1 MEQLEKETF
10 AEMFEESSR
19 MNPIHNGQIVEGT
32 ILEVTG
38 DTAVLDIGS
47 YLDGILTQDQ
57 LLQEGETMDDY
68 PVGTKLTVVIKK
80 VDTKNSQVILSK
92 KDADRL
98 KVWTELDEM
107 KEAKTP
113 LTVKVVS
120 AVKGGLRVRYQG
132 IQGFIPASQVDTK
145 YTEDLNQFAGQELE
159 VLLLEVNH
167 ERHEFTATRRELLR
181 KQRTEAREQVLST
194 VKVGDRL
201 EGKVVRIE
209 NYGAFVEIAPNV
221 SGLLHVSDMSWSRI
235 KHPGNVV
242 KVGDYV
248 TVAVNAVDTEKG
260 RIGLSLK
267 DTVENP
273 WENMPFEVNDILDGC
288 TVNRIISSGAFIQ
301 VSEQLEGFLPISQIV
316 DRRLKTVTEVLKEGD
331 VISVR
336 ILSIDKDQLRIS
348 VSMKGV
354 EQTGGVD
361 LSAPAEE
368 PAAEEAPGEAPTEAP
383 AEE

>member
-1 MEQLEKETF
+1 MMKLGIMGGTF
-10 AEMFEESSR
+10 
-19 MNPIHNGQIVEGT
+19 NPIHNGQIVEGT

-57 LLQEGETMDDY
+57 LLQEGETMDNY

-368 PAAEEAPGEAPTEAP
+368 PAAEEAPAEAPTEAP

>member
-120 AVKGGLRVRYQG
+120 AVKGGLRVRFQG

-368 PAAEEAPGEAPTEAP
+368 PAAEEAPAEAPTEAP

>member
-57 LLQEGETMDDY
+57 LLQEGETMDNY

-368 PAAEEAPGEAPTEAP
+368 PAAEEAPAEAPTEAP

>member
-1 MEQLEKETF
+1 MSNFENENF

-19 MNPIHNGQIVEGT
+19 MNPIRNGQLVEGT

-57 LLQEGETMDDY
+57 LLADGETMDQY

-92 KDADRL
+92 KDADRV
-98 KVWTELDEM
+98 KVWSELDSI
-107 KEAKTP
+107 KEEQTP
-113 LTVKVVS
+113 ITVKVAN

-132 IQGFIPASQVDTK
+132 IQGFVPASQVDTK
-145 YTEDLNQFAGQELE
+145 YTEDLTQFAGTEMD
-159 VLLLEVNH
+159 VLILEVNH
-167 ERHEFTATRRELLR
+167 ERHEFTATRRDLLR
-181 KQRTEAREQVLST
+181 KQKAEAKAQVLNT
-194 VKVGDRL
+194 VQVGDHL
-201 EGKVVRIE
+201 EGRVVRIE
-209 NYGAFVEIAPNV
+209 NYGAFVEIAAGV

-242 KVGDYV
+242 KVGDQV
-248 TVAVNAVDTEKG
+248 TVAVNSVDLEKG

-267 DTVENP
+267 DLTENP
-273 WENMPFEVNDILDGC
+273 WENMPFDVNDILDGC
-288 TVNRIISSGAFIQ
+288 TVNRIITSGAFVQI
-301 VSEQLEGFLPISQIV
+301 SEHLEGFLPISQIV
-316 DRRLKTVTEVLKEGD
+316 ERRLKTVSEVLKEGD
-331 VISVR
+331 LISVR
-336 ILSIDKDQLRIS
+336 ILSIDKEQQRIS
-348 VSMKGV
+348 ISMKGV

-368 PAAEEAPGEAPTEAP
+368 APAEEAPAEAP

>member
-120 AVKGGLRVRYQG
+120 AVKGGLRVRFQG

-368 PAAEEAPGEAPTEAP
+368 PAAEEAPAEAP